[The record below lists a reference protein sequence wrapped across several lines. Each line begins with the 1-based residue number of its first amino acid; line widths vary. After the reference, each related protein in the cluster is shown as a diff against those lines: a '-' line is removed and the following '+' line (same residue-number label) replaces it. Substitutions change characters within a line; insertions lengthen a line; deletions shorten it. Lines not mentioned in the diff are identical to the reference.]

1 VLNHVAI
8 VSGCIC
14 ILQKWDEARQ
24 GLIKKLKALG
34 VPLLVLIIVPPD
46 VAIPGA
52 AEILPAAAGRI
63 QILEMGKIEA
73 TLARLQ

>member
-1 VLNHVAI
+1 M
-8 VSGCIC
+8 
-14 ILQKWDEARQ
+14 
-24 GLIKKLKALG
+24 
-34 VPLLVLIIVPPD
+34 LVLIIVPPD

>member
-1 VLNHVAI
+1 
-8 VSGCIC
+8 
-14 ILQKWDEARQ
+14 
-24 GLIKKLKALG
+24 
-34 VPLLVLIIVPPD
+34 